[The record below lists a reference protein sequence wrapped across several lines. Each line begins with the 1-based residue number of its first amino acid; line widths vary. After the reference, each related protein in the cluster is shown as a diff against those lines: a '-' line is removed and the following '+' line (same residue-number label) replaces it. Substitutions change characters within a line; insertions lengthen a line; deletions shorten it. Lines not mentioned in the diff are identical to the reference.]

1 MARHEQ
7 CRQEQYLCWIKEKTT
22 ESNPGS
28 GRALRSS
35 CSSTTAECR
44 GEQGTCR
51 KAGYQLIDTMLQN
64 ALCLCEGIYNPA
76 ITAAKLILISLQCMP
91 APGVF
96 LFPNSD
102 FKRKGG

>member
-1 MARHEQ
+1 MNNEDKSSIFFR
-7 CRQEQYLCWIKEKTT
+7 IKEKTT

-35 CSSTTAECR
+35 CSSTAAEYR
-44 GEQGTCR
+44 EEQGTCR
-51 KAGYQLIDTMLQN
+51 KAGCQLIGMMLQN

-76 ITAAKLILISLQCMP
+76 ITTAKLILISLQCVP

-102 FKRKGG
+102 VERKRG

>member
-1 MARHEQ
+1 MNNADKSSIFFR
-7 CRQEQYLCWIKEKTT
+7 IKEKTT

-44 GEQGTCR
+44 EEQGTCR
-51 KAGYQLIDTMLQN
+51 KAGYQLIGTMRQN
-64 ALCLCEGIYNPA
+64 ALCLCEGIHNPA